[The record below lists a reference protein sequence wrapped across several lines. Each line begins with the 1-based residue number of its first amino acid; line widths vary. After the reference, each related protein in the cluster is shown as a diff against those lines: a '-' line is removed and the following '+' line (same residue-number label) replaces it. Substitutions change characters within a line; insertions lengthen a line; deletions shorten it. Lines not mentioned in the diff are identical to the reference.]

1 MKRII
6 ITVIMM
12 LVLSISFSI
21 VGEACG
27 YVYTPGSQA
36 LGIKMAGGS
45 VTCNGETLTFDDNCV
60 TATAYMEW
68 CKNTLV
74 TEAYSKVRFYLQLS
88 DNSTSRTK
96 YGYVRVQKSYID
108 GENRRNFQEITYD
121 LKPGEDAVLCELDF
135 TDCNNLYIMFSRKMY
150 DGMEDDSGAVIIK
163 LADLQ
168 FINYEPMA
176 PTAKVISSDIYN
188 AGEEMV
194 TQTKIEFS
202 QKMDTNIDPSAF
214 SLVDENI
221 TIESAV
227 FDESGKILTLNF
239 SQMLEFNKE
248 YSLQMPD
255 TLMNDCESCEYPLA
269 DESKLLKIIFKEPT
283 PIVVGEGGFY
293 QNGTKIES
301 VSSGNIDY
309 TVRVENKYDL
319 TEGGKEITLILIMYV
334 DDVVKSVKY
343 DNKILSV
350 GQGEDFTT
358 NVRVTNP
365 EKTVIYALLWENPIE
380 MNAIDDMH
388 VLTFNN

>member
-6 ITVIMM
+6 ITVIML
-12 LVLSISFSI
+12 LVLSIGYSI
-21 VGEACG
+21 FGEACG
-27 YVYTPGSQA
+27 YVYTPGAQA
-36 LGIKMAGGS
+36 LGIKMAGGT
-45 VTCNGETLTFDDNCV
+45 VIYNGESLTFADNCV
-60 TATAYMEW
+60 TATAYTEW
-68 CKNTLV
+68 CKNTFV

-96 YGYVRVQKSYID
+96 YGYVRVQKSYVD
-108 GENRRNFQEITYD
+108 GTSKKNFQEITYD

-150 DGMEDDSGAVIIK
+150 DGMDDDEGSVIIK

-188 AGEEMV
+188 DGEKMV

-202 QKMDTNIDPSAF
+202 QKMATDIDSSAF
-214 SLVDENI
+214 SLADENI
-221 TIESAV
+221 TVDSAE
-227 FDESGKILTLNF
+227 FDESGELLTLNF
-239 SQMLEFNKE
+239 SELLEFDKE
-248 YSLQMPD
+248 YTLQMPD
-255 TLMNDCESCEYPLA
+255 SLLNDCENCEYSLA

-283 PIVVGEGGFY
+283 PLVIGEGGFY
-293 QNGTKIES
+293 QNGIETDT
-301 VSSGNIDY
+301 VLSGNVDY

-334 DDVVKSVKY
+334 DGVVKSVKY
-343 DNKILSV
+343 DSKILNV
-350 GQGEDFTT
+350 GQGENFTA

-365 EKTVIYALLWENPIE
+365 EKTVIYALLWDNPID